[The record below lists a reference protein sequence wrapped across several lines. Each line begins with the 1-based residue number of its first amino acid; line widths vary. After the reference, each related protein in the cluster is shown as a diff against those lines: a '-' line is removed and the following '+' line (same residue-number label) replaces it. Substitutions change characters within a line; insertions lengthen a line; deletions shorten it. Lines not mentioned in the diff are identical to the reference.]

1 MYLNFYGEENTP
13 DNKFGIWNKLDLNDY
28 TVLYKVKKINM
39 RKKIVIAIL
48 IISLIVTGCSYY
60 DVEPINND
68 LEMK

>member
-1 MYLNFYGEENTP
+1 MYLNFYGEENTT

-28 TVLYKVKKINM
+28 MVLYKVKKINM

-48 IISLIVTGCSYY
+48 IISLIITGCSYY
-60 DVEPINND
+60 DVESINND